1 MKLKL
6 TLLVTAALTV
16 VSQGAVSLQFSNTT
30 NALTNFM
37 NGAGTSANSAL
48 VWGILVDTAG
58 DGFDGGAEQTPYDE
72 GFSLA
77 ATTNPL
83 SLTVSNGV
91 ATDDRLYIAAG
102 FLSAN
107 TTIDSAGGSV
117 NRALTMG
124 NMSYIAG
131 VAAGQRYSIIWFDS
145 TTRPTAT
152 TEGLKYGIYT
162 PPSTN
167 FTSGAYTGAA
177 NVLPPDPG
185 SYTTLPAVFAGADDA
200 KTMGFSLGVAVPETS
215 TSLLGAV
222 GALAVL
228 RRRRN

>member
-6 TLLVTAALTV
+6 TLLATV
-16 VSQGAVSLQFSNTT
+16 AMTVLSQGAVSLQFSNAN

-48 VWGILVDTAG
+48 VWGVLVDTAG
-58 DGFDGGAEQTPYDE
+58 DGFDGGSTLSPYDE

-77 ATTNPL
+77 ATSTPL
-83 SLTVSNGV
+83 SLTVSNGS

-124 NMSYIAG
+124 NMSYAAG
-131 VAAGQRYSIIWFDS
+131 VAAGQSYAIIWFDT
-145 TTRPTAT
+145 TTRPTVT
-152 TEGLKYGIYT
+152 SEGLKYGIYT

-167 FTSGAYTGAA
+167 FTSGGYTGAA

-185 SYTTLPAVFAGADDA
+185 TYSTLPAVFAGADTV
-200 KTMGFSLGVAVPETS
+200 KTMGYSLGVAVPETS
-215 TSLLGAV
+215 TSLLGAL
-222 GALAVL
+222 GALALL

>member
-6 TLLVTAALTV
+6 ALLATAALTV
-16 VSQGAVSLQFSNTT
+16 VSQGAVSLQFSNTS

-37 NGAGTSANSAL
+37 NGSGTSANSAL
-48 VWGILVDTAG
+48 VWGVLVDTAG
-58 DGFDGGAEQTPYDE
+58 DGFDGGSALTPYDE

-77 ATTNPL
+77 AATSPL
-83 SLTVSNGV
+83 SLTVSNGS

-124 NMSYIAG
+124 NMSYAAG
-131 VAAGQRYSIIWFDS
+131 VAAGQSYAIIWFDS

-152 TEGLKYGIYT
+152 SEGLKYGIYT

-185 SYTTLPAVFAGADDA
+185 TYSTLPAVFAGTDTV
-200 KTMGFSLGVAVPETS
+200 KTMQYALGVPETS
-215 TSLLGAV
+215 TSLLGAL
-222 GALAVL
+222 GALALL

>member
-6 TLLVTAALTV
+6 TLLATV
-16 VSQGAVSLQFSNTT
+16 AMTVLSQGAVSLQFSNAN

-48 VWGILVDTAG
+48 VWGVLVDTAG
-58 DGFDGGAEQTPYDE
+58 DGFDGGSTLSPYDE

-77 ATTNPL
+77 ATSTPL
-83 SLTVSNGV
+83 SLTVSNGS

-124 NMSYIAG
+124 NMSYAAG
-131 VAAGQRYSIIWFDS
+131 VAAGQSYAIIWFDT
-145 TTRPTAT
+145 TTRPTVT
-152 TEGLKYGIYT
+152 SEGLK
-162 PPSTN
+162 
-167 FTSGAYTGAA
+167 
-177 NVLPPDPG
+177 
-185 SYTTLPAVFAGADDA
+185 
-200 KTMGFSLGVAVPETS
+200 
-215 TSLLGAV
+215 
-222 GALAVL
+222 
-228 RRRRN
+228 